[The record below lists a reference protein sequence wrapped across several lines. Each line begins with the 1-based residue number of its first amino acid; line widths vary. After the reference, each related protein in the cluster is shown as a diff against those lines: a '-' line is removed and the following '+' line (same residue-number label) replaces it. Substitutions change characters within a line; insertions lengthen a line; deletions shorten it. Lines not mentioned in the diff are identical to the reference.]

1 MKKSVN
7 LNNYSERFGL
17 IIAFLIMIFT
27 MSLLSDRFLTLSNTL
42 NILRQSS
49 INGIIA
55 VGMTMVILTA
65 GIDLSVGSILGL
77 TAVITADLLHSGIPA
92 FLAVIIGLLLGI
104 FIGLINGLLI
114 TRIKIPPFIATL
126 GMMTLARGLAFTY
139 TQGKPITGLNESFRV
154 IGRGMIGPIPLPVV
168 ITFFVF
174 IIAYLFLKRS
184 RHGENIY
191 ALGNNE
197 TAAGFSGI
205 PVKRYITLVYAV
217 SGFLSA
223 LAGMILVGRLDSA
236 QPIIGQGYEFDAIA
250 AVVVGGTSF
259 TGGHGSI
266 WGTLIGVLIIAVIN
280 NGLNLLDV
288 SSFYE
293 QVVKGV
299 VIAVALLLHRLAQ
312 KKN

>member
-7 LNNYSERFGL
+7 LNSYSERFGL

-77 TAVITADLLHSGIPA
+77 TAVITADLLHSGIPP

-104 FIGLINGLLI
+104 FIGLVNGLLI

-154 IGRGMIGPIPLPVV
+154 MGTGMIGSIPLPV
-168 ITFFVF
+168 
-174 IIAYLFLKRS
+174 IIAALVFVVGYLFLKKS

-205 PVKRYITLVYAV
+205 SVKRYVTFVYAA

-223 LAGMILVGRLDSA
+223 LAGMIIVGRLDSA

>member
-1 MKKSVN
+1 MKKIEKFNS
-7 LNNYSERFGL
+7 YSERFGL
-17 IIAFLIMIFT
+17 VTAFLIMIIAVSF
-27 MSLLSDRFLTLSNTL
+27 LSDRFLTLPNTL

-77 TAVITADLLHSGIPA
+77 TAVITADLLHSGIPV
-92 FLAVIIGLLLGI
+92 FFAV
-104 FIGLINGLLI
+104 FIGLFLGFCIGFINGLLI

-139 TQGKPITGLNESFRV
+139 TQGKPITGLNESFRL
-154 IGRGMIGPIPLPVV
+154 IGTGMIGPIPMPVV
-168 ITFFVF
+168 IAALVF
-174 IIAYLFLKRS
+174 ILGYLFLKRS
-184 RHGENIY
+184 IHGENIY

-205 PVKRYITLVYAV
+205 PVKRYISLVYAL

-223 LAGMILVGRLDSA
+223 LAGIILVGRLDSA

-266 WGTLIGVLIIAVIN
+266 WGTLLGVLIIAVIN

>member
-1 MKKSVN
+1 MKKNVN
-7 LNNYSERFGL
+7 FNDYSERFGL
-17 IIAFLIMIFT
+17 IIAFLIMIFAIS
-27 MSLLSDRFLTLSNTL
+27 MLSDRFLTLSNTL
-42 NILRQSS
+42 NVLRQSS

-77 TAVITADLLHSGIPA
+77 TAVITADLLHSGIPV
-92 FLAVIIGLLLGI
+92 FFAVLLGLLLGI
-104 FIGLINGLLI
+104 VIGMVNGLLI
-114 TRIKIPPFIATL
+114 SRIKIPPFIATL
-126 GMMTLARGLAFTY
+126 GIMTLVRGLAFTY
-139 TQGKPITGLNESFRV
+139 TQGKPITGLNEGFRF
-154 IGRGMIGPIPLPVV
+154 IGTGMIGPIPLPVV
-168 ITFFVF
+168 IAALIFFLG
-174 IIAYLFLKRS
+174 YLFLKRS

-197 TAAGFSGI
+197 TAAKFSGI
-205 PVKRYITLVYAV
+205 SVKRYTTLVYAV

-299 VIAVALLLHRLAQ
+299 VIAVALLLHRFAQ

>member
-1 MKKSVN
+1 MKKSTA
-7 LNNYSERFGL
+7 NYSERYGL
-17 IIAFLIMIFT
+17 IIAFLIMIFAI
-27 MSLLSDRFLTLSNTL
+27 SLLSDRFLTFQNIL

-77 TAVITADLLHSGIPA
+77 TAVITADMLHSGIPV
-92 FLAVIIGLLLGI
+92 FLAIFLGLFLGICIGLVNGI
-104 FIGLINGLLI
+104 LI
-114 TRIKIPPFIATL
+114 TRVKIPPFIATL
-126 GMMTLARGLAFTY
+126 GMMTLTRGLAFTF
-139 TQGKPITGLNESFRV
+139 TQGKPITGLDEGFRV
-154 IGRGMIGPIPLPVV
+154 IGTGMTGPVPVPV
-168 ITFFVF
+168 
-174 IIAYLFLKRS
+174 IIAGIVFVAGYIFLKKS

-197 TAAGFSGI
+197 TAAHFSGI
-205 PVKRYITLVYAV
+205 PVKRYMTLVYAV

-223 LAGMILVGRLDSA
+223 LAGMILIGRLDSA

-299 VIAVALLLHRLAQ
+299 VIAVALLLHRYAQ

>member
-1 MKKSVN
+1 MKKSEKIN
-7 LNNYSERFGL
+7 GYGERFGL
-17 IIAFLIMIFT
+17 IIAFFIMIITISF
-27 MSLLSDRFLTLSNTL
+27 LSDRFLTLPNIL

-77 TAVITADLLHSGIPA
+77 TAVITADLLHSGIPV
-92 FLAVIIGLLLGI
+92 FLAILLGLLLG
-104 FIGLINGLLI
+104 FCIGFVNGLLI
-114 TRIKIPPFIATL
+114 TKFKIPPFIATL

-154 IGRGMIGPIPLPVV
+154 IGTGMIGSIPLPV
-168 ITFFVF
+168 
-174 IIAYLFLKRS
+174 IIAALVFFLGYLFLKRS

-197 TAAGFSGI
+197 TAAEFSGI
-205 PVKRYITLVYAV
+205 PVKRYISLVYAL

-223 LAGMILVGRLDSA
+223 LAGMILIGRLDSA

-259 TGGHGSI
+259 TGGHGSV

-299 VIAVALLLHRLAQ
+299 VIAIALLLHRLAQ